1 MSEIIDSNGKP
12 RSSSTSGRNRT
23 NRRWWRYKGA
33 LAPRDA
39 RVPAAKRPHDSQQ
52 GR

>member
-1 MSEIIDSNGKP
+1 MSGITDSNGKP
-12 RSSSTSGRNRT
+12 RGSSTHGRNRT
-23 NRRWWRYKGA
+23 DRRWWRYNGA

-39 RVPAAKRPHDSQQ
+39 RVRAAERSHDSQQ

>member
-1 MSEIIDSNGKP
+1 MSDNIGSNGKP
-12 RSSSTSGRNRT
+12 RSPSTHGRDRSD
-23 NRRWWRYKGA
+23 RRWWRYNGA

-39 RVPAAKRPHDSQQ
+39 RVRGAERRRDAQL

>member
-1 MSEIIDSNGKP
+1 MSEIVDSNGEP
-12 RSSSTSGRNRT
+12 HGSSTYRRNRT
-23 NRRWWRYKGA
+23 DRRWWRYNGA

-39 RVPAAKRPHDSQQ
+39 RVRAARRPHDSQQ